1 MCDFILYLC
10 DFCTAGTMLVVE
22 PFEKS
27 LPNGAKVILSLEGIK
42 RSRFWRK
49 MAKLGFLGLLDLT

>member
-1 MCDFILYLC
+1 
-10 DFCTAGTMLVVE
+10 MLVVE